1 MERKKESRKKI
12 YDNSLVVSVRLT
24 IYVLVLL
31 LSDELYVVYT
41 TDSRISDYTTQS
53 GLVLVSLYQLWRYF

>member
-31 LSDELYVVYT
+31 LSAELYVVYT

-53 GLVLVSLYQLWRYF
+53 GLVLVSLYQL

>member
-1 MERKKESRKKI
+1 MIIRS
-12 YDNSLVVSVRLT
+12 VVSVRLT

-53 GLVLVSLYQLWRYF
+53 GLVLVSLYQL

>member
-53 GLVLVSLYQLWRYF
+53 GLVLVSLYQL